1 MLMAGGEGSAEHAGP
16 AACVWEK
23 PEDSTE
29 SELPEVGRAAV
40 ASQTSRAK
48 ENRGPQASNERKMV
62 FLWSQGFLF

>member
-1 MLMAGGEGSAEHAGP
+1 MMRAGEEGSAEPAGP
-16 AACVWEK
+16 APCVWEK

-29 SELPEVGRAAV
+29 SELPNVGRQLQPHRLAE
-40 ASQTSRAK
+40 QK

>member
-1 MLMAGGEGSAEHAGP
+1 MGWYGVMALRPRGGEGSAEHAGP

-29 SELPEVGRAAV
+29 SELLEVGRAAV

-48 ENRGPQASNERKMV
+48 GEQRPTSIK
-62 FLWSQGFLF
+62 